1 MIAWLLY
8 TVVVSA
14 LLGLAALAADAAL
27 TSRGRPVRWVWATA
41 LAGSLAVPVW
51 AWLRPEKSVA
61 VEEVVEGP
69 VILQPATVLLDA
81 TATASSR
88 SWDGVLLAVCVV
100 ASLAV
105 VALLV
110 VAHVRL
116 AVARRGWGRD
126 RVDGVPVYVSRD
138 VGPAALGFFGGSIVI
153 PEWALRLEERLRRL
167 MLLHESEH
175 VRAGDPRLLGLGLT
189 AAAAMPW
196 NPVVWW
202 LLRRLRLAIELD
214 CDARVLRREPDPR
227 GYGALLLEV
236 GRRFSGT
243 GLVAAA
249 LAEPQSFLERRLRRL
264 VVPKPRGWGRA
275 LAAGGAAVVLT
286 VLACEAPEPT
296 VVPTE
301 EPAQTDKVVEAT
313 RLLGEAEKRVLLS
326 DPSGACPALFVLDGV
341 VLGPFEPGSPAG
353 EVMSRLEPLT
363 LERIEIVKG
372 VAASGM
378 AERLGFS
385 GVCGVI
391 QMWSK
396 TGADGITLL
405 PELDVSGGRPAADS
419 ASSRIVLSAEEIRIV
434 PAERP
439 EATAPVDASRFQA
452 LAPGMQ
458 SPTLRNQAEV
468 EQALKRY
475 YPPLLRDAGIGGT
488 VMVQVW
494 IDETGAVRRHEV
506 AKSSGH
512 PALDAAAQSVA
523 ATMEFEPARANGQ
536 PKRVVVQIPITF
548 RVK

>member
-51 AWLRPEKSVA
+51 AWLRPAKSVA
-61 VEEVVEGP
+61 VEEAVVGP
-69 VILQPATVLLDA
+69 VILQSATVLLDA
-81 TATASSR
+81 TGTASSR
-88 SWDGVLLAVCVV
+88 SWDGVLLAVCVA
-100 ASLAV
+100 ASLAL

-110 VAHVRL
+110 VAHVQL
-116 AVARRGWGRD
+116 AVARRSWGRD
-126 RVDGVPVYVSRD
+126 RVDGVSVYVSRD

-175 VRAGDPRLLGLGLT
+175 VRAGDPRLLGLGLA

-264 VVPKPRGWGRA
+264 VGPKPRGWGRA
-275 LAAGGAAVVLT
+275 LAAGGTAVVLT

-301 EPAQTDKVVEAT
+301 EPAGEDRVASAK
-313 RLLGEAEKRVLLS
+313 RLLEEAEKRVLLS
-326 DPSGACPALFVLDGV
+326 DPGSACPALLVLDGV
-341 VLGPFEPGSPAG
+341 VLGRFAPRSPAD
-353 EVMSRLEPLT
+353 EVMSRLEPMT
-363 LERIEIVKG
+363 LKRIEVVRG
-372 VAASGM
+372 LPASGV

-385 GVCGVI
+385 GVCSVI

-396 TGADGITLL
+396 TDTAGIALPPEIEVPGRAGAD
-405 PELDVSGGRPAADS
+405 A
-419 ASSRIVLSAEEIRIV
+419 ASSRFVLSANEIRIV
-434 PAERP
+434 PEERS
-439 EATAPVDASRFQA
+439 EATASLDASRFEA
-452 LAPGMQ
+452 LTPGMQ
-458 SPTLRNQAEV
+458 FPTLRNQEEV
-468 EQALKRY
+468 VEALRRY

-488 VMVQVW
+488 VMVQFW
-494 IDETGAVRRHEV
+494 IDETGAIRRHEV
-506 AKSSGH
+506 TKSSGH
-512 PALDAAAQSVA
+512 EALDAAAQSVA
-523 ATMEFEPARANGQ
+523 ATMRFEPARENGR
-536 PKRVVVQIPITF
+536 PKPVVIQIPVTF
-548 RVK
+548 RVQ

>member
-1 MIAWLLY
+1 MIAWLVY

-41 LAGSLAVPVW
+41 LVGSLAAPLW
-51 AWLRPEKSVA
+51 AWLRPAKSVA
-61 VEEVVEGP
+61 VEEAVVGP
-69 VILQPATVLLDA
+69 VIPQPATVWLDA
-81 TATASSR
+81 AATASSR
-88 SWDGVLLAVCVV
+88 SWDGVLLGVCIA
-100 ASLAV
+100 ASLAL
-105 VALLV
+105 VAVLV
-110 VAHVRL
+110 AAHVRL
-116 AVARRGWGRD
+116 TVARRGWGRD

-175 VRAGDPRLLGLGLT
+175 VRAGDPRLLGLGL
-189 AAAAMPW
+189 AVVAAMPW

-227 GYGALLLEV
+227 GYGVLLLEV
-236 GRRFSGT
+236 GRRISGT

-264 VVPKPRGWGRA
+264 VGSRPRGWARA
-275 LAAGGAAVVLT
+275 LAGSGAAVVLT

-301 EPAQTDKVVEAT
+301 EPARAEEDRVELAKKLFEAAQKRAVLAAPEGECLVAFVV
-313 RLLGEAEKRVLLS
+313 
-326 DPSGACPALFVLDGV
+326 DGV
-341 VLGPFEPGSPAG
+341 VMGRGGPGDQGIDAIGRLDPSTIERV
-353 EVMSRLEPLT
+353 EV
-363 LERIEIVKG
+363 VKG
-372 VAASGM
+372 AAASGEL
-378 AERLGFS
+378 ARLGVTNACGLVRIETKKRAP
-385 GVCGVI
+385 GVRPSARVE
-391 QMWSK
+391 
-396 TGADGITLL
+396 TP
-405 PELDVSGGRPAADS
+405 PE
-419 ASSRIVLSAEEIRIV
+419 IELSPFRSIEEIESEGRRYY
-434 PAERP
+434 ALGP
-439 EATAPVDASRFQA
+439 EIDP
-452 LAPGMQ
+452 PK
-458 SPTLRNQAEV
+458 LRNPSEV

-488 VMVQVW
+488 VMVLFW
-494 IDETGAVRRHEV
+494 IDETGTVRRHEV

-536 PKRVVVQIPITF
+536 PKRVVVQIPISF
-548 RVK
+548 RMH